1 ENHYHLLRQ
10 APEGNLSR
18 AMQWFQTSYSMW
30 FNRKYGRVGPLF
42 QGRFK
47 AVVVDPPAWG
57 LALSRYVHLNPLR
70 IKVLGLDKPAR
81 GADRLGVRG
90 EAEARMVQERLQ
102 RLRSYRWSSYR
113 GFVGKEQAPDW
124 LSFRSV
130 LELGGKGT

>member
-1 ENHYHLLRQ
+1 MENHYHLLMQ

-81 GADRLGVRG
+81 GADRLESEAKRRPGWSRSDCRG
-90 EAEARMVQERLQ
+90 C
-102 RLRSYRWSSYR
+102 
-113 GFVGKEQAPDW
+113 
-124 LSFRSV
+124 
-130 LELGGKGT
+130 